1 MENELTS
8 TYRCN
13 IEENLINF
21 TSLNFAFISCVRRRP
36 NKPQPTPKKHAPTTT
51 QTSNDV
57 TNFDVAVV
65 ILFGVMIGLDILQA
79 LYLCAWHADRLVVR
93 VFIPNFYL
101 VCTHF
106 CV

>member
-1 MENELTS
+1 MIAKNVM
-8 TYRCN
+8 N
-13 IEENLINF
+13 FFF

-79 LYLCAWHADRLVVR
+79 LF
-93 VFIPNFYL
+93 VFYVLGMQIG
-101 VCTHF
+101 
-106 CV
+106 